1 VGTSAQKKFPKWR
14 IPFKMPARK
23 PRSLIVRHETA
34 AEQAER
40 AAREL
45 SARPDRTLPSSPP
58 AQLKDRLIARAAWRY
73 LMRRF
78 DETEGEIVTGFDLHL
93 LTNFC
98 MAIEQLAQ
106 LNVMRDTAYEVWLQ
120 LAAGH
125 KRLAEA
131 GQVDDAVFMA
141 MKVVDAF
148 DAVVKLD
155 SRIDRKADL
164 IHKLSQS
171 LYLTPR
177 SRAGVAPAKKEPESP
192 PDELEQLMDEF
203 VGAAKKGND

>member
-1 VGTSAQKKFPKWR
+1 MENPL
-14 IPFKMPARK
+14 KMPARK

-45 SARPDRTLPSSPP
+45 SVRPERTLPSSPP
-58 AQLKDRLIARAAWRY
+58 AQLKDRFIAKAAWRY

-78 DETEGEIVTGFDLHL
+78 GETQGEIVTGFDLHL

-98 MAIEQLAQ
+98 MAVEQLAQ
-106 LNVMRDTAYEVWLQ
+106 LNVMRDKAYEAWLQ

-125 KRLAEA
+125 KRLSEI
-131 GQVDDAVFMA
+131 GQVDDAVIMA
-141 MKVVDAF
+141 IKVVGAF

-164 IHKLSQS
+164 IHKMGQS

-177 SRAGVAPAKKEPESP
+177 SRAGVAPTKKEPESP

-203 VGAAKKGND
+203 VGAAKKGDVR

>member
-1 VGTSAQKKFPKWR
+1 
-14 IPFKMPARK
+14 MPARK

-45 SARPDRTLPSSPP
+45 SARPERSLPSSPP

-78 DETEGEIVTGFDLHL
+78 GETEGEIVTGFDLHL
-93 LTNFC
+93 VINFC
-98 MAIEQLAQ
+98 MALEQLAQ
-106 LNVMRDTAYEVWLQ
+106 LNMMRDKAYEVWLG
-120 LAAGH
+120 LAIEH
-125 KRLAEA
+125 KRLS
-131 GQVDDAVFMA
+131 GIGKVDDVIFMA
-141 MKVVDAF
+141 IKVVDAF

-177 SRAGVAPAKKEPESP
+177 SRAGVAPTKKEPESP

-203 VGAAKKGND
+203 VGAAKKGDVR